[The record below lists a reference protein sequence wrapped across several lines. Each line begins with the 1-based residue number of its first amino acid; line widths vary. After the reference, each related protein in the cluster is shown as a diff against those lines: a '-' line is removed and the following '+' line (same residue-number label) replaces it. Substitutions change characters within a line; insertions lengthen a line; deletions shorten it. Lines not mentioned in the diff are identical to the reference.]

1 MRGVS
6 RSCQSSGA
14 LAMTAG
20 GHGALLAGELV
31 KVRCFSAPSFTC
43 GGERKLY
50 VYKGKVERIALKVKH
65 R

>member
-1 MRGVS
+1 
-6 RSCQSSGA
+6 
-14 LAMTAG
+14 MTAG
-20 GHGALLAGELV
+20 SHGVLLAGELV
-31 KVRCFSAPSFTC
+31 RVRCFSAPSLTC